1 MCYCR
6 KSKYG
11 NIDCLLASS
20 TIPLYRT
27 SSLSGNPSLYA
38 CAQRYFIHQEVASH
52 QGTSRHS
59 SILSP
64 QQVNQMDSSRH
75 KLLALSGKFIPKTGK
90 RVFPSLANIE
100 QSLPSRSSNLFW
112 VWTCIPSVSSNTS
125 PSAPAGVPL
134 SENSWQRP
142 ACCQHYWRYVLTI
155 YKPFHLFSCDVCDHT
170 PISDL
175 ITCFYA

>member
-1 MCYCR
+1 MSVP
-6 KSKYG
+6 SK
-11 NIDCLLASS
+11 C
-20 TIPLYRT
+20 
-27 SSLSGNPSLYA
+27 
-38 CAQRYFIHQEVASH
+38 FIHQEVASH
-52 QGTSRHS
+52 QGTSRHF

-64 QQVNQMDSSRH
+64 QHVNQMDSSRH

-100 QSLPSRSSNLFW
+100 QSLPSESSNLFW
-112 VWTCIPSVSSNTS
+112 SEHVYPQLAAIHPLQLH
-125 PSAPAGVPL
+125 AGVPL

-155 YKPFHLFSCDVCDHT
+155 YKPFHMFSCDVCDHT

-175 ITCFYA
+175 ITCFYT